1 MTELIKKLLM
11 VTETQFTEV
20 INVYRDKLKNEEFR
34 QNFDVFRAYSYIF
47 AMFGLAET
55 PEPDT
60 AEEKSREKEKRK
72 ADKVSRK
79 SEKKSEKSERKSE
92 KKARKAERKAAKKA
106 GKGS

>member
-47 AMFGLAET
+47 AMFGLAEM

-60 AEEKSREKEKRK
+60 EMMKREIREITKLMLQIEISEENMEGE
-72 ADKVSRK
+72 
-79 SEKKSEKSERKSE
+79 
-92 KKARKAERKAAKKA
+92 
-106 GKGS
+106 

>member
-1 MTELIKKLLM
+1 VTELIKKLLM

-60 AEEKSREKEKRK
+60 ERMKREIREITKLMLQIEISEENMEGE
-72 ADKVSRK
+72 
-79 SEKKSEKSERKSE
+79 
-92 KKARKAERKAAKKA
+92 
-106 GKGS
+106 

>member
-34 QNFDVFRAYSYIF
+34 QNFDMFRAYSYIF

-60 AEEKSREKEKRK
+60 EMMKREIREITKLMLQIEISEENMEGE
-72 ADKVSRK
+72 
-79 SEKKSEKSERKSE
+79 
-92 KKARKAERKAAKKA
+92 
-106 GKGS
+106 

>member
-55 PEPDT
+55 PEPDNEMMKREIREIT
-60 AEEKSREKEKRK
+60 KLMLQIEVSEENM
-72 ADKVSRK
+72 
-79 SEKKSEKSERKSE
+79 ERK
-92 KKARKAERKAAKKA
+92 
-106 GKGS
+106 

>member
-47 AMFGLAET
+47 AIGLAET

-60 AEEKSREKEKRK
+60 EMMKREIREITKLMLQIEISEENMEGE
-72 ADKVSRK
+72 
-79 SEKKSEKSERKSE
+79 
-92 KKARKAERKAAKKA
+92 
-106 GKGS
+106 

>member
-60 AEEKSREKEKRK
+60 EMKKREIREITKLMLQIEISEENMEGE
-72 ADKVSRK
+72 
-79 SEKKSEKSERKSE
+79 
-92 KKARKAERKAAKKA
+92 
-106 GKGS
+106 